1 MRYAFILIFFIC
13 SLFAST
19 EIVSGS
25 KTGYYYAVAKDI
37 QDISYSGLDDI
48 QVISTNGSLEN
59 LLRIIKD
66 DDIDFAMI
74 QYDAFSFF
82 LSSDLYTEE
91 EKNKV
96 RNLRVVLPL
105 YNEVIHVITKKS
117 LHIKNIADF
126 KNLRVS
132 VGKNNS
138 GSYVSARIITSHTD
152 MRWKKTYKYNS
163 LLESLQAILDN
174 KLDAVFY
181 VGGFPVKDLTI
192 AKENPNY
199 KIFKD
204 NFEIFNFSDQ
214 QNIKEIYPFIS
225 VSKDEYQWIEHTLM
239 APSVKAIIVAK
250 NSKKNSKEYLKVKKL
265 YENLYKNIN
274 ILKNGKYNK
283 KWKDIDLRD
292 FTDIKIKIHPAVKEY
307 LESLTNKKIKQK
319 DSKDTIKQD
328 SNYIYYILI
337 FLVLLV
343 AIGVFFKFKKFSK
356 TKKNNEGSSKTVFLS
371 KVTLLSLD
379 IHFPS
384 IEFNLK
390 DTVSIGRSSACDII
404 INKEFIS
411 SRHLKLILKG
421 DKIEVIDLGS
431 TNGTYI
437 DGEKLEP
444 NKTYTLAK
452 DQVLVIGS
460 EEVSYQIKGS
470 NNKSSSKIKKQ
481 EVILSSLN
489 QVYNDITKEGVL
501 GRSDECDIVIKNEN
515 ISRKHLMIRKEIRTT
530 LHPSSP
536 DISITDLGSANGTYI
551 DGKKLPVNESVII
564 EKGQT
569 LVIGSEDVAYR
580 VL

>member
-1 MRYAFILIFFIC
+1 
-13 SLFAST
+13 
-19 EIVSGS
+19 
-25 KTGYYYAVAKDI
+25 
-37 QDISYSGLDDI
+37 
-48 QVISTNGSLEN
+48 
-59 LLRIIKD
+59 
-66 DDIDFAMI
+66 
-74 QYDAFSFF
+74 
-82 LSSDLYTEE
+82 
-91 EKNKV
+91 
-96 RNLRVVLPL
+96 
-105 YNEVIHVITKKS
+105 
-117 LHIKNIADF
+117 
-126 KNLRVS
+126 
-132 VGKNNS
+132 
-138 GSYVSARIITSHTD
+138 
-152 MRWKKTYKYNS
+152 
-163 LLESLQAILDN
+163 
-174 KLDAVFY
+174 
-181 VGGFPVKDLTI
+181 
-192 AKENPNY
+192 
-199 KIFKD
+199 
-204 NFEIFNFSDQ
+204 
-214 QNIKEIYPFIS
+214 
-225 VSKDEYQWIEHTLM
+225 M

-250 NSKKNSKEYLKVKKL
+250 NSQKNSKEYLKVRKL

-274 ILKNGKYNK
+274 ILKSGQYNK
-283 KWKDIDLRD
+283 KWKDVNLRD
-292 FTDIKIKIHPAVKEY
+292 FTDIKIRIHPAVTEY

-319 DSKDTIKQD
+319 DSKDIIKQD
-328 SNYIYYILI
+328 SNYILYYILI

-343 AIGVFFKFKKFSK
+343 AIGVFFKFKKFFK

-371 KVTLLSLD
+371 KTTLLPSD
-379 IHFPS
+379 MHFPS

-390 DTVSIGRSSACDII
+390 ETVSVGRNTACDII

-421 DKIEVIDLGS
+421 DTVEVIDLGS

-444 NKTYTLAK
+444 NKTYILTK
-452 DQVLVIGS
+452 GQVLVIGS

-470 NNKSSSKIKKQ
+470 DNKSSSKIKKQ

-580 VL
+580 LP